1 MGLAAR
7 RTKRNRKGEG
17 IIACP
22 LHEEKRL
29 LHMHPIIPIQ
39 KSDFD
44 ELKRKVDPF
53 VENEGKLNGLVIKAE
68 DFSGWES

>member
-1 MGLAAR
+1 
-7 RTKRNRKGEG
+7 
-17 IIACP
+17 
-22 LHEEKRL
+22 
-29 LHMHPIIPIQ
+29 MHPIIPIQ